1 MFNYCNPFMIGTIA
15 MVSLTGC
22 SDQNNASQPA
32 PDAEQVS
39 ADQASIDLKAFNAE
53 AKSAIEALG
62 GTLKGELQAAMKNG
76 GPVAAL
82 EVCHSKAPSIAAAIS
97 AEKGMEVGRVSLL
110 NRNPGNA
117 ANDWQAAVLK
127 DLESRKD
134 QGEAADTLVYSAV
147 VDDQF
152 RFMKA
157 IPTADICLNCHGK
170 NLNSEVSAEL
180 KNLYPD
186 DKAVGYSV
194 GDLRGAFVVTKNA
207 GT

>member
-1 MFNYCNPFMIGTIA
+1 MLNYFNPLIIGTIA
-15 MVSLTGC
+15 MVSVTGC
-22 SDQNNASQPA
+22 SKQNDAGEPA

-39 ADQASIDLKAFNAE
+39 ADQASIDMNALNTE
-53 AKSAIEALG
+53 AKSAIKALG

-117 ANDWQAAVLK
+117 ANEWQTAVLK
-127 DLESRKD
+127 DFESRKD

-157 IPTADICLNCHGK
+157 IPTAEICLNCHGK
-170 NLNSEVSAEL
+170 NLNPEVSAEL

-186 DKAVGYSV
+186 DKAVGFSV

-207 GT
+207 GI